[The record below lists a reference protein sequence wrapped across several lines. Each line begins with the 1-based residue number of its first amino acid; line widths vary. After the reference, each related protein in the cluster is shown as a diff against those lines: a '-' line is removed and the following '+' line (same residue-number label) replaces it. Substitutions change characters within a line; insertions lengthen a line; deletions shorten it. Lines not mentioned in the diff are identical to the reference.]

1 MDFMRVPCIV
11 FTFFGI
17 HILLDLCIL
26 ALSHSGESV
35 VVGISQ
41 PAFFHYRQL
50 GEDDFIIGEITYY
63 PNSKILVKIE

>member
-1 MDFMRVPCIV
+1 MNSSKKAVAARNKK
-11 FTFFGI
+11 
-17 HILLDLCIL
+17 LNLE
-26 ALSHSGESV
+26 GESV